1 MKLATLFCRMLLLC
15 LYLASQKAGAGGEE
29 EGHHNRHVRHKRVD
43 VFGKK
48 AKGRHEDF
56 LDGHA
61 AKIEG
66 RGAQRIAEALKSH
79 NGTIDTILL
88 GDSILS
94 HIQMNETIWR
104 KFHRRYNVLNL
115 GSPRDR
121 IEHMHFRI
129 EHCHELYSAKFI
141 IILAGNNNME
151 LHEKEKMI
159 AEALFALV
167 DAIFNH
173 FNPAI
178 RILMMGLLPR
188 YKMEDLNAKVV
199 AINNMIAEQYKNS
212 TNVHYMNMYDKFL
225 FKTSKMIN
233 RELFMPDNIH
243 PSYLGYER
251 MIEVWKPYLD
261 GAILPGQPPPEYNL
275 TLTPLS
281 RDKPTSVIGMNASL
295 MLAEVV

>member
-1 MKLATLFCRMLLLC
+1 MNVMRLVLISLFLLC
-15 LYLASQKAGAGGEE
+15 LRVLSQEREDGDRGQ
-29 EGHHNRHVRHKRVD
+29 NRRHKRVD

-48 AKGRHEDF
+48 GKGRHEDF
-56 LDGHA
+56 LDAHS
-61 AKIEG
+61 AKAGG
-66 RGAQRIAEALKSH
+66 RGAQRISEALKSH

-94 HIQMNETIWR
+94 HIQLNETVW
-104 KFHRRYNVLNL
+104 KSFHRKYNVINL

-129 EHCHELYSAKFI
+129 EHCQDLYNAKFV
-141 IILAGNNNME
+141 IILAGNNNIE
-151 LHEKEKMI
+151 LHETEKVI
-159 AEALFALV
+159 AEALISLV
-167 DAIFNH
+167 ETIFLH

-178 RILMMGLLPR
+178 RILLVGFLPR
-188 YKMEDLNAKVV
+188 YKMDEMNMKIVK
-199 AINNMIAEQYKNS
+199 INSIIAEKYKNS
-212 TNVHYMNMYDKFL
+212 TNVHYMDMYDKFL
-225 FKTSKMIN
+225 FKTSKVIN

-261 GAILPGQPPPEYNL
+261 GKVLPGQPPPIYNL

-281 RDKPTSVIGMNASL
+281 RDKPTSIIGTNASL
-295 MLAEVV
+295 MIAEVV